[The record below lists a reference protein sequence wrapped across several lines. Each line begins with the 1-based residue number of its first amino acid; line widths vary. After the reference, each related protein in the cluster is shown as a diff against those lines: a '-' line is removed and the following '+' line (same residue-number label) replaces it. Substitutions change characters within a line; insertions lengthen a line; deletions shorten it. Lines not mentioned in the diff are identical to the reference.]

1 LIRDENWKVIKKL
14 EMGFTLIELVMVIVI
29 LGILSM
35 VVLPKYVNLKNQ
47 ANIAALKGTLGA
59 IRATVGLYYTSTA
72 VFGTD
77 ASYPSGVT
85 TDLFADSRIPS
96 EPISNKSASTNT
108 FTGQGGWAYFSG
120 GGTVYCNVTTG
131 GWSTY

>member
-1 LIRDENWKVIKKL
+1 MKGGKMMKKTA
-14 EMGFTLIELVMVIVI
+14 GFTLIELVMVIVVLAI
-29 LGILSM
+29 LGAM
-35 VVLPKYVNLKNQ
+35 VLPKYVTLRSQ
-47 ANIAALKGTLGA
+47 ANVAALKGAIGVVRSTLN
-59 IRATVGLYYTSTA
+59 IYYTSMAT
-72 VFGTD
+72 FG
-77 ASYPSGVT
+77 SGPQYPSGVT

-96 EPISNKSASTNT
+96 EPISNQSTSANT